1 MVHTACIEGI
11 HIDPG
16 GCNLIKRLL
25 ILSVAA
31 LAFVTLLLTIS
42 TATVVATGIA
52 LHYFAPAIPLE
63 FACVV
68 AGLAI
73 LIAFAFLSGV
83 LRFLQLA
90 RFPPVQLDDDE
101 VDEEEP
107 EEFAEQIAELVSEK
121 LEPHFWQPRRSKS
134 RRR

>member
-1 MVHTACIEGI
+1 M
-11 HIDPG
+11 
-16 GCNLIKRLL
+16 IKRLL
-25 ILSVAA
+25 ILSIAA
-31 LAFVTLLLTIS
+31 LMFVTLLLTIS
-42 TATVVATGIA
+42 TAMVVATGIA
-52 LHYFAPAIPLE
+52 LNYCAPAIRLE
-63 FACVV
+63 LACVV

-73 LIAFAFLSGV
+73 LIAFTFLSGV

-90 RFPPVQLDDDE
+90 RFPPVQLEDDDA
-101 VDEEEP
+101 DEEEP